1 MIHLEVTKLDWLIQS
16 LREAL
21 SVELESRLQF
31 PGTDLGKRKK
41 KIINATYFTSIACK
55 ITEKKKN
62 VNCFKIAI
70 CFP

>member
-1 MIHLEVTKLDWLIQS
+1 MIHLEVTKRDWLIQS

-55 ITEKKKN
+55 ITEKKNTSTVLK
-62 VNCFKIAI
+62 
-70 CFP
+70 